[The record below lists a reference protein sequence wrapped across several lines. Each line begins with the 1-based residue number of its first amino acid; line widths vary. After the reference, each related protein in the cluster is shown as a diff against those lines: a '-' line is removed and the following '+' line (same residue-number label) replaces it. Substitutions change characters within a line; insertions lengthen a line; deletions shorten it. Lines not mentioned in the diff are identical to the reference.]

1 MEVLYMSKFNNEMY
15 EKGYNDGFS
24 DALNNID
31 IENILDCIPTLSKEE
46 KQKILKVIENCE

>member
-1 MEVLYMSKFNNEMY
+1 MSKFNNEMY

-24 DALNNID
+24 DALNNND